1 MTGMI
6 TTEIGMVGIIAI
18 RGIGTV
24 MSEETGTIG
33 TTVTGIKTEALLLI
47 RGTPYSI
54 THGPQNSF
62 LADKSA
68 RPTCTDGLK

>member
-47 RGTPYSI
+47 I
-54 THGPQNSF
+54 NSGDTIF
-62 LADKSA
+62 NHTWSA
-68 RPTCTDGLK
+68 E